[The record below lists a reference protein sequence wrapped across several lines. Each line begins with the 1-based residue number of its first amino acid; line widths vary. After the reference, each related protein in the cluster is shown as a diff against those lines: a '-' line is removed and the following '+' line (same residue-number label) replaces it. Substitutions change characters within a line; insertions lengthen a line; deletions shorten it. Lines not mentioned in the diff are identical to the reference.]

1 VSRWSL
7 EQVVTAVRDSWSAGQ
22 FINGELVQPGQIGVR
37 PPGPPRRCQQQYALL
52 GERVLERLQRRG

>member
-1 VSRWSL
+1 
-7 EQVVTAVRDSWSAGQ
+7 VVTAVRDSWSAGQ
-22 FINGELVQPGQIGVR
+22 FINGELVQPGQIVVR